1 MNYKRSKIYAIRS
14 HQTDKIYIGST
25 TSSLAK
31 RFFNHKKDY
40 NQYILGAK
48 HYITSFELLQY
59 EDVYIELL
67 EEYPCENKMVLHR
80 REGELIRSNN
90 CVNKFIAGRTAKEY
104 KDEYRDEINEKVRI
118 KRNIIKNSQSS
129 SVRFLPDTNPTAK

>member
-31 RFFNHKKDY
+31 RFHNHKEDY
-40 NQYILGAK
+40 KSYISGIK
-48 HYITSFELLQY
+48 KYITSFELLQY

-90 CVNKFIAGRTAKEY
+90 CVNKFIAGRTKQ
-104 KDEYRDEINEKVRI
+104 EYRDENRDILNEKQRI
-118 KRNIIKNSQSS
+118 KRNLIKNDS
-129 SVRFLPDTNPTAK
+129 